1 MAGSRLS
8 SIDFAA
14 SYWRDRE
21 SVTSACMDTCHGS
34 ELVEASQGLTQRN
47 TEKTLRSRSSKDFEV
62 SCLSLLKHRAK
73 RYTIL
78 SVKLSLVSPLLRVKT
93 LAYLLTAHERP
104 RTVDSVKSRRQKV
117 RLIHAI
123 VIAGLTYPMAVIA
136 TAPALAQRPAAT
148 SEWNLTTLMNTM
160 HQVRRSSAGFV
171 ETKYLHLLNQA
182 QRSSG
187 RLTYAAPDQLTKET
201 YEPIASRMTVIG
213 DRLTMERQGEK
224 PRDISLRDYSEV
236 GALIEGV
243 RATLAGDLPTLT
255 RHFTAVVDGDANR
268 WTLSLAPLEPRLRE
282 LVTAIHIKGER
293 NSIRDIETIEA
304 DGDRTDTAISP
315 DLK

>member
-1 MAGSRLS
+1 MDDSRLS
-8 SIDFAA
+8 LIEFTALH
-14 SYWRDRE
+14 RRGQE
-21 SVTSACMDTCHGS
+21 GLVSARMDTCQGS
-34 ELVEASQGLTQRN
+34 ELVEASQGLTQSN
-47 TEKTLRSRSSKDFEV
+47 IEKTLRLRSSKNFEV
-62 SCLSLLKHRAK
+62 SRWCLLKHRAK
-73 RYTIL
+73 RPTML
-78 SVKLSLVSPLLRVKT
+78 SVRLNVLFPLFRVKT
-93 LAYLLTAHERP
+93 LACLLTEREKP
-104 RTVDSVKSRRQKV
+104 RTADSVRSHRPKV

-123 VIAGLTYPMAVIA
+123 LFAGLTFHPAVI
-136 TAPALAQRPAAT
+136 APALAQRPAAT
-148 SEWNLTTLMNTM
+148 PEWNLTALMNTM
-160 HQVRRSSAGFV
+160 HQVRQSSAGFV

-187 RLTYAAPDQLTKET
+187 RLTYVAPDQLTKET
-201 YEPIASRMTVIG
+201 YEPVASRMTVIG

-243 RATLAGDLPTLT
+243 RATLAGDFPTLA
-255 RHFTAVVDGDANR
+255 RHFTAVLDGDANR
-268 WTLSLAPLEPRLRE
+268 WTLSLTPLEPRLRE

-293 NSIRDIETIEA
+293 SSIRDIETIEA

>member
-1 MAGSRLS
+1 MVDSRVS
-8 SIDFAA
+8 SIDFTA
-14 SYWRDRE
+14 SYQRGQE
-21 SVTSACMDTCHGS
+21 SVASACIDTCHGF
-34 ELVEASQGLTQRN
+34 ELVEASQGLTRRN
-47 TEKTLRSRSSKDFEV
+47 TEKTLRSLSNKNFEA
-62 SCLSLLKHRAK
+62 SHLCLLKHRAK
-73 RYTIL
+73 RPTIA
-78 SVKLSLVSPLLRVKT
+78 SVKLSLFSPLFRVKT
-93 LAYLLTAHERP
+93 LACLPSEHKRH
-104 RTVDSVKSRRQKV
+104 RTIDRLESRRLKV
-117 RLIHAI
+117 NLIRA
-123 VIAGLTYPMAVIA
+123 VAIAGLAFHLAVI
-136 TAPALAQRPAAT
+136 APALAQRPAAT
-148 SEWNLTTLMNTM
+148 PEWNLTTLMNTM
-160 HQVRRSSAGFV
+160 HRVRQSSAGFV

-187 RLTYAAPDQLTKET
+187 RLTYVAPDQLRKET

-213 DRLTMERQGEK
+213 DHLTLERQGEK

-243 RATLAGDLPTLT
+243 RATLAGDLPTLA
-255 RHFTAVVDGDANR
+255 RHFTAVLDGDANR

-293 NSIRDIETIEA
+293 DSIRDIETIEA

>member
-1 MAGSRLS
+1 MVDSRLCP
-8 SIDFAA
+8 IDFMA
-14 SYWRDRE
+14 SYRPGRE
-21 SVTSACMDTCHGS
+21 SVASTWVDIRHGPKV
-34 ELVEASQGLTQRN
+34 VEASQDLTQRN
-47 TEKTLRSRSSKDFEV
+47 TEKTLRSRSNENMEV
-62 SCLSLLKHRAK
+62 FRLCLLKHRAK
-73 RYTIL
+73 RPAFL
-78 SVKLSLVSPLLRVKT
+78 SVKLSLFSPLFRVKI
-93 LAYLLTAHERP
+93 LACLPTQHDKP
-104 RTVDSVKSRRQKV
+104 RTTKCRRQKV
-117 RLIHAI
+117 RVIHAI

-136 TAPALAQRPAAT
+136 APTP
-148 SEWNLTTLMNTM
+148 EWNLTTLMNAM
-160 HQVRRSSAGFV
+160 HQVRQSSAGFV

-187 RLTYAAPDQLTKET
+187 RLTYVAPDQLTKET

-224 PRDISLRDYSEV
+224 SHDISLRDYSEV

-243 RATLAGDLPTLT
+243 RSTLAGDLPTLA
-255 RHFTAVVDGDANR
+255 RHFAAVVDGDANR
-268 WTLSLAPLEPRLRE
+268 WTLSLTPLEPRLRE
-282 LVTAIHIKGER
+282 LVTAIHIRGER